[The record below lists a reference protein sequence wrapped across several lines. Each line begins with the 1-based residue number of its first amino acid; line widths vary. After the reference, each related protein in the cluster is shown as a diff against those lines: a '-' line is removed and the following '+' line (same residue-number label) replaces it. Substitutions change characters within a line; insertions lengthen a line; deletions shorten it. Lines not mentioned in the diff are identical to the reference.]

1 MNRLLNSND
10 KHIPLGHMRPDYID
24 RTARS
29 FIHRYGGLMG
39 AVNHCECLVSHMEYQ
54 LSVHGIDS
62 IYFGKYKF
70 YYEVYRNLYDRISL
84 N

>member
-1 MNRLLNSND
+1 
-10 KHIPLGHMRPDYID
+10 
-24 RTARS
+24 
-29 FIHRYGGLMG
+29 
-39 AVNHCECLVSHMEYQ
+39 LVSHMEYQ

-70 YYEVYRNLYDRISL
+70 YYEVYRNLHDRISL